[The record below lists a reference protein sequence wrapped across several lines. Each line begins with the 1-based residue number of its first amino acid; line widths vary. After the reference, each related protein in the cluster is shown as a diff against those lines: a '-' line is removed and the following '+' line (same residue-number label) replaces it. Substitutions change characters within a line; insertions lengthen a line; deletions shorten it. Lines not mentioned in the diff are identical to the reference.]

1 MPVHNEKELIME
13 RHREVQLRQA
23 LDQVWLT
30 GSVLIR
36 WDEFYLWTGV
46 QRIAK
51 KPWRDVYR
59 LWEELCTEYD
69 YEVLDLEVVQKDNFV
84 VFRRK
89 WDKGEKALPIT
100 ALL

>member
-1 MPVHNEKELIME
+1 ME
-13 RHREVQLRQA
+13 RHREALLRQA

-30 GSVLIR
+30 GSVVVR

-51 KPWRDVYR
+51 KPWRDVHR
-59 LWEELCTEYD
+59 LWEELCTEHNYKT
-69 YEVLDLEVVQKDNFV
+69 LPLEVVQKDNFV

-89 WDKGEKALPIT
+89 WDAEEKVSQLED
-100 ALL
+100 LL

>member
-1 MPVHNEKELIME
+1 ME
-13 RHREVQLRQA
+13 RHREAQLRQA

-59 LWEELCTEYD
+59 LWEELCTEYNCKT
-69 YEVLDLEVVQKDNFV
+69 LPLEVAQKDNFV

-89 WDKGEKALPIT
+89 WDAEEKANQLED
-100 ALL
+100 LL